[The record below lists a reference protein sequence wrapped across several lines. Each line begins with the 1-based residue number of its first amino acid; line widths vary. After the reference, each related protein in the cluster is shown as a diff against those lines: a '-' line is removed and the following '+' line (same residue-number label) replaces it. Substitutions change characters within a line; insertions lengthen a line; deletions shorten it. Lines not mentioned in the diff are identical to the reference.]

1 MAYYGAMVNACSV
14 NGANGNPSYVVL
26 VEEVLESAKH
36 EYLSLAQQFACEVTV
51 ISGAGDAPVLSFFA
65 PSGEI
70 GFCGHG
76 TLAAAAWLDSLQA
89 GSVSER
95 LFQTQN
101 GGIAVQR
108 DKDGYYSYLQQAYG
122 VQQYEDPAVVR
133 QLTLV
138 LGVDCLQVLISRGA
152 LREKLII
159 EVADKTALAA
169 IEVKP
174 ELRDALCADT
184 QTTGLYVYARGP
196 VEQDGLVVFARYFPA
211 GWGELEDMATA
222 SIAPTVIQPLCS
234 TPENGLVLI
243 KQGGPECDQA
253 QLVVAHTENSDT
265 WIVKGQ
271 CTVSMATQISVKPL

>member
-1 MAYYGAMVNACSV
+1 MAHYGAMVNAYSV
-14 NGANGNPSYVVL
+14 NGVKGNPSYVVL
-26 VEEVLESAKH
+26 VEAILESKKH
-36 EYLSLAQQFACEVTV
+36 EYLSLAQQFSCEVTV
-51 ISGAGDAPVLSFFA
+51 ISGTGDTPALSFYA
-65 PSGEI
+65 PSGEM

-76 TLAAAAWLDSLQA
+76 TLAAAAWLDAFQA
-89 GSVSER
+89 GAVFER
-95 LFQTQN
+95 FFQTQN

-122 VQQYEDPAVVR
+122 LQQYEDPAVVR

-138 LGVDCLQVLISRGA
+138 LGIDCLQALVSRGA

-169 IEVKP
+169 IELKP
-174 ELRDALCADT
+174 ELRDVLCADT

-196 VEQDGLVVFARYFPA
+196 VEQDRMVVFARHFPV
-211 GWGELEDMATA
+211 GWGESEDMATA
-222 SIAPTVIQPLCS
+222 SIAPTVIRPLCS

-243 KQGGPECDQA
+243 KQGGSECDQA

-265 WIVKGQ
+265 WRVKGQ
-271 CTVSMATQISVKPL
+271 CTVSMAAQIPVKLL